1 MPVKQDTLQ
10 EAIRKRPADPS
21 RQRAQAARLTK
32 MHATQVIK
40 MDELRT
46 FELGPQHTA
55 QALTLGR
62 IATLC
67 AISGPIWITVEGE
80 ADDIWLQAGERIDV
94 AAGKRV
100 WLSAEHDHAR
110 FTVLTHG
117 HFAKVGARAIL
128 AAVVARFTAR
138 ASSIHSA

>member
-1 MPVKQDTLQ
+1 
-10 EAIRKRPADPS
+10 
-21 RQRAQAARLTK
+21 
-32 MHATQVIK
+32 

-62 IATLC
+62 PTTFC

-80 ADDIWLQAGERIDV
+80 AGDIWLQAGERIDV

-100 WLSAEHDHAR
+100 WLSAEHDRAR

-117 HFAKVGARAIL
+117 HFAKVGARAL
-128 AAVVARFTAR
+128 LVAVIGRFMAR
-138 ASSIHSA
+138 ASSIRSA